1 MNTPSI
7 PAAIAPFW
15 AAFEAARG
23 AHVTSRF
30 YEATHFDDNESGAN
44 HLATLVFAGKKRAT
58 AGLAWSFDGAKG
70 PPSKAG
76 DLSVVDA
83 RDRRVPE
90 DSRRMEDRRVSP
102 RSERALARAPVAD
115 IELDDVDGRAARSER
130 IDCRRLRLDRSVS

>member
-44 HLATLVFAGKKRAT
+44 HLATLVLAGKKRAT
-58 AGLAWSFDGAKG
+58 AGLAWSFDGEKR
-70 PPSKAG
+70 PPPKPG
-76 DLSVVDA
+76 DLSVVTDW
-83 RDRRVPE
+83 DGVPLC
-90 DSRRMEDRRVSP
+90 V
-102 RSERALARAPVAD
+102 
-115 IELDDVDGRAARSER
+115 IETV
-130 IDCRRLRLDRSVS
+130 SVSVVPFEYFHARHERTL